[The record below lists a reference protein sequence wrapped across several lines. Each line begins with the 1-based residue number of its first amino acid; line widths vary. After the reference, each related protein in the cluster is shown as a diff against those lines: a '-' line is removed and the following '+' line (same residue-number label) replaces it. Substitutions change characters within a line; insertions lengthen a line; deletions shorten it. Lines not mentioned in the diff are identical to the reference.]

1 MERMTR
7 EQAIELEQSMNW
19 RLLAGE
25 IDLLIKSS
33 TEELI
38 LTDEKEITRLQEK
51 IKALR
56 FCMRLPNIIAEREEV
71 DAE

>member
-7 EQAIELEQSMNW
+7 EQALDLEQSMNW
-19 RLLAGE
+19 QLLCNE

-38 LTDEKEITRLQEK
+38 ITADKETTRLQEK

-56 FCMRLPNIIAEREEV
+56 FCSKLPGIIAEREE
-71 DAE
+71 